1 MPASPTRGWIT
12 IFIQVI
18 RAIIMHRRRGRS
30 AVMKHTEKKKVNLVR
45 LDEEL
50 WEEFITHRK
59 SIRERLKLGFLKK
72 N

>member
-1 MPASPTRGWIT
+1 
-12 IFIQVI
+12 
-18 RAIIMHRRRGRS
+18 MHRRRGRS